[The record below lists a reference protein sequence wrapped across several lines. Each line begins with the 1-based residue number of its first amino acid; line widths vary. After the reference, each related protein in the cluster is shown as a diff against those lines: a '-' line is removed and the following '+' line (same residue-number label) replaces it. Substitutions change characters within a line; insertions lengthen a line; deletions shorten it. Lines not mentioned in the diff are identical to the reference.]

1 MTDANET
8 ELIEQ
13 LKDLP
18 HGKLTAAAVLLSSQ
32 FVSGNTQ
39 ERMLRVAKYL
49 HDAVATLEPSIG
61 QQLLLFTYQILKR
74 DELDRL
80 FSSEDLT
87 IDKLAAV
94 VFEGSSI
101 LVEGVEKGLF
111 QAQDIREYFNH
122 VHELSRLTLLPESDD
137 RANNEGVDKVLNIM
151 ETLQKSV

>member
-49 HDAVATLEPSIG
+49 HDAVATL
-61 QQLLLFTYQILKR
+61 
-74 DELDRL
+74 
-80 FSSEDLT
+80 
-87 IDKLAAV
+87 
-94 VFEGSSI
+94 
-101 LVEGVEKGLF
+101 
-111 QAQDIREYFNH
+111 
-122 VHELSRLTLLPESDD
+122 
-137 RANNEGVDKVLNIM
+137 
-151 ETLQKSV
+151 